1 MELWIIIA
9 MIAVLVVVLAAVFM
23 LRKEKGNQPDYRVFF
38 ILGVTWLPL
47 SIATDNT
54 AFLGLGAIFMVLGLA
69 NRDKWKEQPKFSEMP
84 EEKRRL
90 KIGLIIGLTLLLA
103 LAVVVLFLAK

>member
-1 MELWIIIA
+1 MEIWIVFGMIIA
-9 MIAVLVVVLAAVFM
+9 LLVVGVAIFYLK
-23 LRKEKGNQPDYRVFF
+23 KETEYKPDYRVFF

-47 SIATDNT
+47 GIATDNT
-54 AFLGLGAIFMVLGLA
+54 AFLGLGAVFFVLGLA

-90 KIGLIIGLTLLLA
+90 KIALILGLLLLLIV
-103 LAVVVLFLAK
+103 LAGVFFLAR

>member
-1 MELWIIIA
+1 METWIIA
-9 MIAVLVVVLAAVFM
+9 TMIVVLLVVAIAVFM
-23 LRKEKGNQPDYRVFF
+23 LRKEKGNEPDYRVFF

-47 SIATDNT
+47 GIATDNA
-54 AFLGLGAIFMVLGLA
+54 AFLGLGAVFMIVGLA

-90 KIGLIIGLTLLLA
+90 KIGLIIGLTLVLA